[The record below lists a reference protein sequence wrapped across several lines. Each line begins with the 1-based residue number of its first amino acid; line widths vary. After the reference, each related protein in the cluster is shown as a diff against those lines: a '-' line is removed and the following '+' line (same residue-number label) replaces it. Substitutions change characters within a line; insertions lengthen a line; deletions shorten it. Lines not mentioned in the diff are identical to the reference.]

1 MPMMSPRTQGMAA
14 PGATSDQAKT
24 LFEQGL
30 SGMAYNVLINKLP
43 NISPDVVT
51 FKILDSD
58 SEEGAGVGAFVVMR
72 HNQTIYIPV
81 VMAENQIKPLDIM
94 YYKDMNV
101 FLPLTKE
108 WLEEVDKLALGELGT
123 SVTAPPTLNTDVDIR
138 NTVVPPTTGRYSYA
152 SAVGDPRA
160 DQQRL
165 QQGLQS
171 VAGAIVPGIKLP
183 GPVIPGRVSVK
194 QAVAGIGT
202 MFDEAKNQTEPK
214 LAFLSFLGKAPNRVK
229 QAAARLF
236 ETTPR
241 LLKQAVSFYGEKPL
255 IDALTLRQEK
265 IADYG
270 AKMSRTGA
278 LYIADKST
286 KPGDF
291 KEIFG
296 PEAPLAFSG
305 VSLKGYFAK
314 DSRKDLNRSMQVQP
328 YLDLQ
333 EPKDAGAYKL
343 WTSDGKPVMALVIG
357 NPMNLF
363 NDGAG
368 RKVPARNIRFR
379 QTNVSPSVPHQG
391 LGERYR
397 TPNDDGLAFSEKP
410 FIQRYVGVTE
420 DGRLID
426 AHKLIGDAVAI
437 SELEGSKVFKAV
449 VSDVA
454 AAGPRKGQHGIFVQ
468 RRGAS
473 FVATTPLEIHQV
485 TDLGEGV
492 RRIVVQAGMSRKT
505 LIIDK
510 NSPISKLMIPTG
522 RDDIYMPND
531 FVFLPT
537 KADYT
542 LAEGD
547 FLSSPEQIMKWSLQ
561 GVLQGGGEKIT
572 VKSASHGFMF
582 GVAPKQAFERLPAL
596 RKLAEEA
603 HISVDDADHALK
615 LAAERGKFE
624 FWVLSPPAF
633 SKVAAYLKT
642 AAGEAPPADP
652 AAGGAPQGQDP
663 NAPPM
668 DPAQA
673 AMQGVQGAP
682 MAPQA
687 PAPVD
692 MAVAEAMQNLMM
704 QQQGLQSQMT
714 LLQQIQQR
722 TQMIAGGG
730 GAMGAPAAAAAAM
743 GGPMDP
749 SMMGGGAPPMQPGP
763 GGAPPA
769 GGMGGDPS
777 QMGGQPPPAGGQ
789 PPPAGGQPGMA
800 MQQGGGPQA
809 AVGGMQPGMDPSQQ
823 QQQPP
828 PAMMN
833 ADDGSVESIMNQ
845 VNPQFMQQAGQLN
858 DAGTFDAAALSSMA
872 QTPAL
877 KDLVGAYV
885 PNLEKSLDNIG
896 RVLLSLWMDESRIKE
911 DIGTETYIGLEDNL
925 RTVFKGMGD
934 LILKIN
940 QNTAIMRGPNDRVP
954 SEQ

>member
-14 PGATSDQAKT
+14 PGSTSDQAKT

-43 NISPDVVT
+43 NISPDVIT

-58 SEEGAGVGAFVVMR
+58 AEQGAGVGAFVVMR

-81 VMAENQIKPLDIM
+81 VMAENQIKPLDIL
-94 YYKDMNV
+94 YYKDQNV

-108 WLEEVDKLALGELGT
+108 WLAEVDKLALGELGT
-123 SVTAPPTLNTDVDIR
+123 SVSAPPTLNTDVDIR

-152 SAVGDPRA
+152 ADRA
-160 DQQRL
+160 IQD
-165 QQGLQS
+165 
-171 VAGAIVPGIKLP
+171 
-183 GPVIPGRVSVK
+183 
-194 QAVAGIGT
+194 IGG
-202 MFDEAKNQTEPK
+202 MFDEARAQTEPK
-214 LAFLSFLGKAPNRVK
+214 LAFLNFLERAPNRVK

-241 LLKQAVSFYGEKPL
+241 LLKQAVSFYGEAPL
-255 IDALTLRQEK
+255 ISALTLRQEK
-265 IADYG
+265 VADYG

-286 KPGDF
+286 KSDDF
-291 KEIFG
+291 KSIFG
-296 PEAPLAFSG
+296 PDAPLAFSG

-314 DSRKDLNRSMQVQP
+314 DSRKDLNRAMQVQP

-333 EPKDAGAYKL
+333 EPKDAGAYRL
-343 WTSDGKPVMALVIG
+343 WTSDGKPVVALVIG

-379 QTNVSPSVPHQG
+379 QNNVSPAVPHHG
-391 LGERYR
+391 LGEHYR
-397 TPNDDGLAFSEKP
+397 TPNEDGRATSAKP

-426 AHKLIGDAVAI
+426 ARRLIGDAVPFG
-437 SELEGSKVFKAV
+437 ELEGSKVFKAM
-449 VSDVA
+449 VSESA
-454 AAGPRKGQHGIFVQ
+454 TAGPRQGQHGIFVQ
-468 RRGAS
+468 RRGGS
-473 FVATTPLEIHQV
+473 FVATTPLEIHRV
-485 TDLGEGV
+485 TDLADGV
-492 RRIVVQAGMSRKT
+492 RQIVVQAGMSRKT

-510 NSPISKLMIPTG
+510 NSAVSKLMIPVG
-522 RDDIYMPND
+522 RDDIYMPSD
-531 FVFLPT
+531 FVFMPT
-537 KADYT
+537 KATST

-547 FLSSPEQIMKWSLQ
+547 FLGSPEQILNWSLQ

-572 VKSASHGFMF
+572 IKSGTHGYTF
-582 GVAPKQAFERLPAL
+582 GVAPKQAFELIPAL

-603 HISVDDADHALK
+603 HISVDDAAYALK
-615 LAAERGKFE
+615 LASERGKFE
-624 FWVLSPPAF
+624 FWTLTTPAF
-633 SKVAAYLKT
+633 AKVAAYLKT
-642 AAGEAPPADP
+642 AAGEQPPAPDGAAPPA
-652 AAGGAPQGQDP
+652 GQDP
-663 NAPPM
+663 NAPM

-730 GAMGAPAAAAAAM
+730 GAMGSPAAAAAAM

-777 QMGGQPPPAGGQ
+777 QMGGPPPAGGM
-789 PPPAGGQPGMA
+789 GGQPGMD
-800 MQQGGGPQA
+800 PA
-809 AVGGMQPGMDPSQQ
+809 AQQQ
-823 QQQPP
+823 QQQPQP
-828 PAMMN
+828 PAAMMN
-833 ADDGSVESIMNQ
+833 ADDGSVEGVMNQ
-845 VNPQFMQQAGQLN
+845 VNPQFMEQAGQLN

-885 PNLEKSLDNIG
+885 PNLEKSLDNVG

-940 QNTAIMRGPNDRVP
+940 QNTAIMRGPNDRTQ

>member
-58 SEEGAGVGAFVVMR
+58 SEQGAGVGAFVVMR

-81 VMAENQIKPLDIM
+81 VMAENQIKPLDIL
-94 YYKDMNV
+94 YYKDQNV

-108 WLEEVDKLALGELGT
+108 WLAEVDKLALGELGT

-152 SAVGDPRA
+152 SDRA
-160 DQQRL
+160 IQ
-165 QQGLQS
+165 
-171 VAGAIVPGIKLP
+171 
-183 GPVIPGRVSVK
+183 
-194 QAVAGIGT
+194 GIGG
-202 MFDEAKNQTEPK
+202 MFDEARAQSEPK
-214 LAFLSFLGKAPNRVK
+214 LAFLHFLDKAPNRVK
-229 QAAARLF
+229 QAAARML

-265 IADYG
+265 VADYG
-270 AKMSRTGA
+270 GKLSRTGA

-291 KEIFG
+291 KSIFG
-296 PEAPLAFSG
+296 PDAPLAFSG

-314 DSRKDLNRSMQVQP
+314 DSRKDLNRAMQVQP

-343 WTSDGKPVMALVIG
+343 WTTDGKPVTALVIG
-357 NPMNLF
+357 NPMDLF

-368 RKVPARNIRFR
+368 RRVPARNIRFR
-379 QTNVSPSVPHQG
+379 QNNVSPAAPHHG
-391 LGERYR
+391 LGEHYR
-397 TPNDDGLAFSEKP
+397 TPNADGRASTTQP
-410 FIQRYVGVTE
+410 FIQRYVGITE

-426 AHKLIGDAVAI
+426 ARRLIGDAVAL
-437 SELEGSKVFKAV
+437 SELEGSKVFKAMV
-449 VSDVA
+449 TDSA
-454 AAGPRKGQHGIFVQ
+454 TAGPRQGQHGIFVQ
-468 RRGAS
+468 RRGGS

-485 TDLGEGV
+485 TDLADGV
-492 RRIVVQAGMSRKT
+492 RRIVVQSGMSRKT

-510 NSPISKLMIPTG
+510 NSPVSKLMIPVG
-522 RDDIYMPND
+522 RNDIYMPSD
-531 FVFLPT
+531 FVFMSAKLDRT
-537 KADYT
+537 MS
-542 LAEGD
+542 EGD
-547 FLSSPEQIMKWSLQ
+547 FLGSPEQIMNWSLQ

-572 VKSASHGFMF
+572 VKAGSHGYTF
-582 GVAPKQAFERLPAL
+582 GVAPKQAFDFIPAL

-603 HISVDDADHALK
+603 HISVDDAAHALK
-615 LAAERGKFE
+615 AASERGKFE
-624 FWVLSPPAF
+624 FWTLTTPAF
-633 SKVAAYLKT
+633 AKVAAYMKT
-642 AAGEAPPADP
+642 AAGEQPP
-652 AAGGAPQGQDP
+652 AAGGAAPPAGQDP
-663 NAPPM
+663 NAPM

-730 GAMGAPAAAAAAM
+730 GAMGSPAAAAAAM

-777 QMGGQPPPAGGQ
+777 QMGAPPQQMGGQ
-789 PPPAGGQPGMA
+789 PQQMGAPPQQMGG
-800 MQQGGGPQA
+800 
-809 AVGGMQPGMDPSQQ
+809 DPSQQ
-823 QQQPP
+823 QPP
-828 PAMMN
+828 AAMMN
-833 ADDGSVESIMNQ
+833 ADDGSVEGVMNQ
-845 VNPQFMQQAGQLN
+845 VNPQFIEQAGQLN

-885 PNLEKSLDNIG
+885 PNLEKSLDNVG
-896 RVLLSLWMDESRIKE
+896 RVLLSLWMDESRIKA

-940 QNTAIMRGPNDRVP
+940 QNTAIMRGPNDQAQP
-954 SEQ
+954 EQ